1 MPKLTCP
8 LCQHS
13 DIQFYHEDKRR
24 QFHQCQRCDLVF
36 VDGRS
41 LPSAEREKQEYDL
54 HENNAEDEGYRRF
67 LQRAMAP
74 VTATVTPPAKGL
86 DFGCG
91 PAPVLA
97 GMLSESGYHMSVYDP
112 FYADDSTALE
122 TSRYYD
128 FITCTEAIEHFHTPH
143 REISLLTRLLA
154 ANGVLVIMTKRV
166 ESALKFASWHYKNDL
181 THVSFFS
188 DQTFAFIGKQYGYDV
203 TLYSKDVVLL
213 KKHSQIP
220 GIIR

>member
-91 PAPVLA
+91 PAPTRTVERSVSHNGLEVLA
-97 GMLSESGYHMSVYDP
+97 P
-112 FYADDSTALE
+112 
-122 TSRYYD
+122 
-128 FITCTEAIEHFHTPH
+128 
-143 REISLLTRLLA
+143 
-154 ANGVLVIMTKRV
+154 VLVQRRQDPAV
-166 ESALKFASWHYKNDL
+166 SLDFAIL
-181 THVSFFS
+181 
-188 DQTFAFIGKQYGYDV
+188 QRPQ
-203 TLYSKDVVLL
+203 
-213 KKHSQIP
+213 
-220 GIIR
+220 